1 MWAMTMETN
10 RGCPHMCTYCDWGGM
25 TYQKI
30 KKFDLDRVKQD
41 IEWAGNHNV
50 GFIFNADANFGI
62 FRDRDV
68 EIAKMF
74 RAAADKGKL
83 EAINIQYSKNSTEVV
98 FEIAKIVGDI
108 SRGVTISVQSMNQP
122 TLKAIKRQNMKVN
135 RITEQIEKSK
145 EYGVKTYT
153 EFILGLP
160 EETLDSWKEG
170 FSKVLECGQHLSLI
184 HI

>member
-1 MWAMTMETN
+1 M
-10 RGCPHMCTYCDWGGM
+10 
-25 TYQKI
+25 
-30 KKFDLDRVKQD
+30 LDS
-41 IEWAGNHNV
+41 
-50 GFIFNADANFGI
+50 FYADANFGI

-68 EIAKMF
+68 EIAKLF

-135 RITEQIEKSK
+135 KISEQIEK
-145 EYGVKTYT
+145 VKNM
-153 EFILGLP
+153 ELKHIQNFILGLP
-160 EETLDSWKEG
+160 EETLDSGKKG
-170 FSKVLECGQHLSLI
+170 SQKFLSVVNMNQ
-184 HI
+184 